1 MIARVRP
8 STTAL
13 WTIVFTSTNLNCLDR
28 IISSSTGHQVADYPR
43 DRQHYME
50 DRGRKLDVQRAAA
63 PESSNRQVL
72 SNVRVYINGFLNN
85 TTDIEMK
92 KIVIRAGGQI
102 VWV

>member
-1 MIARVRP
+1 
-8 STTAL
+8 
-13 WTIVFTSTNLNCLDR
+13 
-28 IISSSTGHQVADYPR
+28 
-43 DRQHYME
+43 ME